1 MKNEV
6 YDKLRGLVSRIDEL
20 NDSANNISDMLESL
34 SKNGGQSKFII
45 YTNGE
50 NITTELPQ
58 SLSETVGKEILKCYH
73 NLIREAQK
81 EMNGIINGL
90 CAYSEETE

>member
-6 YDKLRGLVSRIDEL
+6 YDKLRGLVSHIDEL
-20 NDSANNISDMLESL
+20 NTSANNISEILDSL
-34 SKNGGQSKFII
+34 SKNGGESKFII

-50 NITTELPQ
+50 SLTAELPQ
-58 SLSETVGKEILKCYH
+58 LLSETVCKDILKCYH
-73 NLIREAQK
+73 DLIKEAQK

-90 CAYSEETE
+90 YVDTEV

>member
-45 YTNGE
+45 YINGE
-50 NITTELPQ
+50 SITTELPK
-58 SLSETVGKEILKCYH
+58 SLSETVGKEILKCYR

-90 CAYSEETE
+90 CADSEETE

>member
-6 YDKLRGLVSRIDEL
+6 YDKLRGLVARIDDL
-20 NDSANNISDMLESL
+20 STSANNISEMLESL
-34 SKNGGQSKFII
+34 GKNGGKSKFII

-50 NITTELPQ
+50 SITTELPQ
-58 SLSETVGKEILKCYH
+58 QLSETVGKEILKSYH
-73 NLIREAQK
+73 DLIKEAQK

-90 CAYSEETE
+90 YADTEV